1 MERHDRRHNIVNG
14 KILQELRGKFLA
26 LKNLEKKQQK
36 RKIFLM
42 MNFTQRPLR
51 FNQSGRWG
59 SLALVGSPPRRRK
72 TPNKNQ
78 SEGFKYQVDV

>member
-26 LKNLEKKQQK
+26 LKNPEKKQQK
-36 RKIFLM
+36 REIFLM

-51 FNQSGRWG
+51 FNQSGGWG